1 MLLAPA
7 RPFRLALLGR
17 PIWPPIPKNQSTR
30 RTRAR
35 RRVRNDERTRRSAL
49 VLGLVPPTLVCS
61 TQELCLE
68 GELVIAEPTTLRYRL
83 WHTAGRLVRHGRR
96 LVLCLQGTWPLDA
109 SAGGGVRAA
118 AIPCPHA
125 ADHPRGWLH
134 ARPGRQ
140 GPDRHDVV
148 VNFDRF
154 LCVAC
159 STSHANR
166 NWCFRMIVLSR
177 GVS

>member
-96 LVLCLQGTWPLDA
+96 LVLCLQGTWPWTPAL
-109 SAGGGVRAA
+109 VAA
-118 AIPCPHA
+118 FGRLRSLP
-125 ADHPRGWLH
+125 
-134 ARPGRQ
+134 AR
-140 GPDRHDVV
+140 
-148 VNFDRF
+148 
-154 LCVAC
+154 C
-159 STSHANR
+159 
-166 NWCFRMIVLSR
+166 
-177 GVS
+177 